1 MCVDDWHMCKWA
13 RQGCFLRPKEPHGAD
28 MGRYMGDAK
37 QPATGAPKQ
46 SVTSRSR
53 EFCSFLDGTGPGT
66 GKKLVPEKST
76 GTGTGKNWSRKK
88 VPVPVSEKIGPST
101 VEFPGTPGHCIF

>member
-37 QPATGAPKQ
+37 QPATGAPKRTEIFWKKI
-46 SVTSRSR
+46 SVHESI
-53 EFCSFLDGTGPGT
+53 
-66 GKKLVPEKST
+66 
-76 GTGTGKNWSRKK
+76 KNL
-88 VPVPVSEKIGPST
+88 
-101 VEFPGTPGHCIF
+101 